1 MLRQQPNERLYMGN
15 KFLDNGFIKLLM
27 KKPVLISLAVFLS
40 VGLLGIILV
49 LRSFLQLPDN
59 L

>member
-1 MLRQQPNERLYMGN
+1 MGN
-15 KFLDNGFIKLLM
+15 KFLENRFIKLLM
-27 KKPVLISLAVFLS
+27 KRPVLISLAVFLS

-49 LRSFLQLPDN
+49 LRSFLQLPEN

>member
-1 MLRQQPNERLYMGN
+1 MENRFLEK
-15 KFLDNGFIKLLM
+15 KFVKFFYEKA
-27 KKPVLISLAVFLS
+27 VLISLAVFLS

-49 LRSFLQLPDN
+49 LRSFLQLPEN

>member
-1 MLRQQPNERLYMGN
+1 MLRWQPNERLYMGN
-15 KFLDNGFIKLLM
+15 KFLENRFIKLLM
-27 KKPVLISLAVFLS
+27 KRPVLISLAVFLS

-49 LRSFLQLPDN
+49 LRSFLQLPEN

>member
-1 MLRQQPNERLYMGN
+1 MENRFLEKKIV
-15 KFLDNGFIKLLM
+15 KFFMRKA
-27 KKPVLISLAVFLS
+27 VLIPLAIFLS

-49 LRSFLQLPDN
+49 LRSFLQLPEN